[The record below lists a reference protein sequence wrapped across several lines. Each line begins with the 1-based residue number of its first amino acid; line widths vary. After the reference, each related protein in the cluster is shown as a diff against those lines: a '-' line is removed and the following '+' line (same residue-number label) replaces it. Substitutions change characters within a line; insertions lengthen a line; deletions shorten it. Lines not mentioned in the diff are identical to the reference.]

1 MPEKRRAVHENRDR
15 LLRIIVGRQFQ
26 RKTSTVLRDV
36 VLSRNSVGWN
46 PFGTMDPRG
55 RKTAAKFWEYR
66 HAVSNSGQSGA
77 YKYADAVG
85 MAERLDNAN
94 TLVLFGRDF

>member
-1 MPEKRRAVHENRDR
+1 
-15 LLRIIVGRQFQ
+15 
-26 RKTSTVLRDV
+26 
-36 VLSRNSVGWN
+36 
-46 PFGTMDPRG
+46 MDPRG

-66 HAVSNSGQSGA
+66 HAVSNSGRSGA

-94 TLVLFGRDF
+94 TLVLFGRDFDSGAMPAGTPRVFTFVESGCELSRAGCQ